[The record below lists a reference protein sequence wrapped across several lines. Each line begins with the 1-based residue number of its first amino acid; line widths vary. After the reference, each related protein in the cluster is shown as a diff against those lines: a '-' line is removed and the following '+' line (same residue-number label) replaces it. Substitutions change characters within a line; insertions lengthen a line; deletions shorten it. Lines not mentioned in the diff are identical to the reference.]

1 VGLLKKRVIT
11 LVSIGMVLAM
21 STGTLLGCSKKEATN
36 TGGTKEAKQELTK
49 PEKIYLMLDTGLD
62 STVSDSIDV
71 FENAFKEATGIQ
83 LDVTQPVHNQYYEKV
98 DLAFAAAQPIDVI
111 QLPDGKLPKYVGQNA
126 LYDMTDL
133 LNNSEAFKTMDAKF
147 VQSSKLSGKL
157 WGAPYER
164 GNGTMTYVRGDWFDK
179 LGIKEPTNYT
189 EFINML
195 KAFKAQNSDVIPLTA
210 PGLSTATYL
219 VEFYHNA
226 RPDFVQRD
234 GKWVDGMSED
244 IMKDALKRMRDAYAD
259 GLMDVEV
266 ITNQTSTCR
275 EKFEGG
281 RVATFNYWAGK
292 WNDTLQKN
300 VQKKDAKGTVKALPA
315 IQETKYIERTPV
327 FLSIPK
333 SSKIPKEAFKYF
345 IEATQDGD
353 KVTNLFTFGKEGI
366 NYEVKDGTVVMKD
379 KPEVKPAAKFA
390 TGMMNPELRINKYT
404 SNLKYPLPEVMTS
417 SEALFAKS
425 CVQDVL
431 MPTSK
436 SYSKISADLIALR
449 GKTLAETVLG
459 KTSVDDAIAN
469 YKKEAAN
476 LGVDNVLQELNSGK

>member
-1 VGLLKKRVIT
+1 MKKRLMT
-11 LVSIGMVLAM
+11 LVSIGMILAM
-21 STGTLLGCSKKEATN
+21 STATLLGCTKKDTGNDKAVNSSKEVS
-36 TGGTKEAKQELTK
+36 K
-49 PEKIYLMLDTGLD
+49 PDKICLMLDTGLD
-62 STVSDSIDV
+62 STVSDSIPV
-71 FENAFKEATGIQ
+71 FQDAFKELTGVD
-83 LDVTQPVHNQYYEKV
+83 LEVTQPVHNQYYEKV
-98 DLAFAAAQPIDVI
+98 DLAFAASQRIDVI
-111 QLPDGKLPKYVGQNA
+111 QLPDGKLPKYVGQGA

-133 LNNSEAFKTMDAKF
+133 LNNSEAYKTMDQKF
-147 VQSSKLSGKL
+147 VQSSKLNGKL
-157 WGAPYER
+157 WGAPYDR

-195 KAFKAQNSDVIPLTA
+195 KAFKAKNPDVIPLTA

-244 IMKDALKRMRDAYAD
+244 IMKDAIKRMKDAYAD

-266 ITNQTSTCR
+266 ITNKTSTCR

-292 WNDTLQKN
+292 WNDTLQTN
-300 VQKKDAKGTVKALPA
+300 VRKKDKDAVVKALPA

-333 SSKIPKEAFKYF
+333 SSKIPEAAFRYF
-345 IEATQDGD
+345 IELTQDGD
-353 KVTNLFTFGKEGI
+353 KGTNLFTFGKEGV
-366 NYEVKDGTVVMKD
+366 NYEVKDGTIVMKN
-379 KPEVKPAAKFA
+379 KPNVTPEAPFS
-390 TGMMNPELRINKYT
+390 TCMMGPELRINRYK
-404 SNLKYPLPEVMTS
+404 SNLKYPLPEVMTKS
-417 SEALFAKS
+417 QDMFAKD
-425 CVQDVL
+425 CVEDVL

-436 SYSKISADLIALR
+436 TYSKISADLLSLR
-449 GKTLAETVLG
+449 DKTLAEAVLG

>member
-1 VGLLKKRVIT
+1 MKKRLVT
-11 LVSIGMVLAM
+11 LVSIGMILAI
-21 STGTLLGCSKKEATN
+21 STETLLGCTKKDTGKNTAPNTN
-36 TGGTKEAKQELTK
+36 NKEVAK
-49 PEKIYLMLDTGLD
+49 PDKINLMLDTGID
-62 STVSDSIDV
+62 STVADAIPV
-71 FENAFKEATGIQ
+71 FQDAFKQATGIE
-83 LDVTQPVHNQYYEKV
+83 LAITQPVHNQYYEKV

-111 QLPDGKLPKYVGQNA
+111 QLPDAKLPKYVAQGA

-133 LNNSEAFKTMDAKF
+133 LNNSEAYKTMDQKF
-147 VQSSKLSGKL
+147 VQSSQLNGKL

-189 EFINML
+189 EFISML
-195 KAFKAQNSDVIPLTA
+195 KAFKAQKSDVIPLTA

-244 IMKDALKRMRDAYAD
+244 IMKDALKRMQQAYAD
-259 GLMDVEV
+259 GLIDVEI
-266 ITNQTSTCR
+266 ITNKTSTCR

-292 WNDTLQKN
+292 WNDTLQTN
-300 VQKKDAKGTVKALPA
+300 VKKKDPNATVKALPA

-333 SSKIPKEAFKYF
+333 TSKIPEAAFKYF
-345 IEATQDGD
+345 IEFTQDGD
-353 KVTNLFTFGKEGI
+353 KGTNLFTFGKEGV
-366 NYEVKDGTVVMKD
+366 NYEVKDGTIVMKD
-379 KPEVKPAAKFA
+379 KPNVTPAQKFT

-404 SNLKYPLPEVMTS
+404 SNLKYPLPEAMTK
-417 SEALFAKS
+417 SEEIFSKNS
-425 CVQDVL
+425 YQDVL

-436 SYSKISADLIALR
+436 TYSKISADLMSLR
-449 GKTLAETVLG
+449 DKTLAEAVLG
-459 KTSVDDAIAN
+459 KSTVEDALAN

-476 LGVDNVLQELNSGK
+476 LGVDTVVQELNSGK